1 MKGDVMPSIVQIDR
15 AHLNDL
21 VKEVKETI
29 ATNVVMPEAASR
41 KAKFGLI
48 DLWKIQRGMRS
59 AHINFKENF

>member
-1 MKGDVMPSIVQIDR
+1 MKGDVMPGIVQIDR

-29 ATNVVMPEAASR
+29 ATDVVMSKAVSR
-41 KAKFGLI
+41 KTKFGLI
-48 DLWKIQRGMRS
+48 DLWKIQRCMKS

>member
-1 MKGDVMPSIVQIDR
+1 MKGDVMPAIVKIDK
-15 AHLNDL
+15 AHLNEL

-29 ATNVVMPEAASR
+29 ATDVVMQNAITH

>member
-1 MKGDVMPSIVQIDR
+1 MKGDVMPAIVQIDK
-15 AHLNDL
+15 AHLNEL

-29 ATNVVMPEAASR
+29 ATDVVMPKAIAR